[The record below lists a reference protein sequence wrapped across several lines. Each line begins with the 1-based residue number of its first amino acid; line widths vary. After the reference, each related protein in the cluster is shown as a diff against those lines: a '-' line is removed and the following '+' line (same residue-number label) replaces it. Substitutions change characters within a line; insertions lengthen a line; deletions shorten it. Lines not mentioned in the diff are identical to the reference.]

1 MPAEKLVRDANIK
14 PISPSRKGHC
24 GKKNINTKDIIRTL
38 DQTLTKHCTKGSDV
52 PLLGLLSMKKVQKQ
66 THISC
71 SFYPNIY
78 QKKEFLTRFAEEKNQ
93 TLFRR
98 QNLSRFWKTCQKGRM
113 GPQRKTKFCS

>member
-52 PLLGLLSMKKVQKQ
+52 PLLGLLSMKKSAKADAYFMLILPQHQ
-66 THISC
+66 
-71 SFYPNIY
+71 P
-78 QKKEFLTRFAEEKNQ
+78 KKEFLTRFAEEKNQ

-98 QNLSRFWKTCQKGRM
+98 H
-113 GPQRKTKFCS
+113 

>member
-52 PLLGLLSMKKVQKQ
+52 PLLGLLSMKKSAKADAYFMLILPQHLPKKRIFDKVCRRKK
-66 THISC
+66 S
-71 SFYPNIY
+71 NII
-78 QKKEFLTRFAEEKNQ
+78 
-93 TLFRR
+93 
-98 QNLSRFWKTCQKGRM
+98 
-113 GPQRKTKFCS
+113 